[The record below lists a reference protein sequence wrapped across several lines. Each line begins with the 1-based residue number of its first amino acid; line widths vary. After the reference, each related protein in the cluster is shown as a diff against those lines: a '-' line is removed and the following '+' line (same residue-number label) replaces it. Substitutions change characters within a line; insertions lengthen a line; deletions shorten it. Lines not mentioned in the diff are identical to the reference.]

1 MIKGDRIPPYNYV
14 NHKLV
19 TTKSILASE

>member
-1 MIKGDRIPPYNYV
+1 VKGDRIPPYNYV

-19 TTKSILASE
+19 TAKSLLTPG